1 MTIIDDYNDEEEDQD
16 GKDVEYEFY
25 SSFETKFNSS
35 INISDPWRYQTDFD
49 QDYTYKYS
57 NPDEEESKKG
67 VLPATVDEVVEDL
80 NIASDITLLGSRY
93 ETNFEANDQNITHY
107 QYEVKPL
114 DKMSLLADESLYMT
128 KFEDENNMS
137 MLSIE
142 DLQQTTTIQGSE
154 IETTT
159 FVTLI
164 DFNDED
170 EMYSTSIP
178 ETSIKY
184 NPDLD
189 KITFNT
195 VTSNKILD
203 TEEELSTI
211 EVDTNDQMTTMAS
224 TFSDI
229 GKVFEG
235 HDVSDPLTTM
245 TSTIGEKE
253 LTTKEEKFN
262 ELVTTV
268 STGQDTSENKFYDM
282 EIEDTDSFV
291 ETSTSMLSAVKVSES
306 ITETSTA
313 SPTSTVSLIS
323 STDQPATSV
332 ASSVTPGQSL
342 TSTQASSTTS
352 IPSVT
357 PSPSTSSRLSSSSTS
372 IPSFTSPST
381 KDKPVQLPLTS
392 NENKDENKADDIV
405 VKDDS
410 SVSNNEVFIPIGH
423 GFYYK
428 FLLNH
433 QNKLEIS
440 EI

>member
-1 MTIIDDYNDEEEDQD
+1 MTIIDDYEDEEEDQD

-25 SSFETKFNSS
+25 SSFETKFISS
-35 INISDPWRYQTDFD
+35 INISDPWRYQTDFN

-67 VLPATVDEVVEDL
+67 VLPATVDDVVEDI

-137 MLSIE
+137 ILSIE

-159 FVTLI
+159 FVTI

-195 VTSNKILD
+195 ITSIKILD

-211 EVDTNDQMTTMAS
+211 KVDTNDQMTTMAS
-224 TFSDI
+224 IFSDV

-253 LTTKEEKFN
+253 LTTEEEKFN

-268 STGQDTSENKFYDM
+268 STGQDTSENKFYNM

-291 ETSTSMLSAVKVSES
+291 ETSTSMSSAVTVFES
-306 ITETSTA
+306 ITEPSTA

-323 STDQPATSV
+323 SSDESYTSV
-332 ASSVTPGQSL
+332 APITPGQSL
-342 TSTQASSTTS
+342 TSTQATSTTS
-352 IPSVT
+352 MASVT
-357 PSPSTSSRLSSSSTS
+357 SSPSTSTSSRLSLSSTS
-372 IPSFTSPST
+372 IPTSPST

-392 NENKDENKADDIV
+392 NENKDENKADDII